1 VSNRIDLV
9 LPLPPTDN
17 SRQGVFRGHKIDSV
31 DYRAYKKEVAAILLQ
46 KGFRRSKPRLRL
58 SWDNP
63 AFLTITLYLVK
74 KSKRDWSNHTKV
86 ICDVL
91 TQNGVW
97 NDDQYV
103 CVSYVVPKEVSTK
116 EEQKV
121 SILVFQA
128 KYEAV
133 E

>member
-1 VSNRIDLV
+1 VSNKIELS

-31 DYRAYKKEVAAILLQ
+31 DYRQYKKEVAVLLLQ
-46 KGFRRSKPRLRL
+46 KGFRASKPYFTL
-58 SWDNP
+58 SWDSP

-74 KSKRDWSNHTKV
+74 NSKRDWSNHTKV

-103 CVSYVVPKEVSTK
+103 CVSYNLPKEVKAK
-116 EEQKV
+116 EEQKAIIV
-121 SILVFQA
+121 VYQA
-128 KYEAV
+128 NSEAV
-133 E
+133 A